1 MINRVCKIRCY
12 PNKTQIEKIN
22 QIFGAC
28 RYVMNLYVEYNKQRE
43 EFLSGYDFAKILT
56 KLKKNEL
63 RFEWLNDISTKALKD
78 AIMTQEKSYKNF
90 FRKRKKKEK
99 VSYPMFKSRKK
110 MNKESFYFIKDA
122 IHFNTGKKNVI
133 RIPILKNI
141 RITERNYL
149 PDEESIL
156 SGRIIREYDK
166 YYVMFIYE
174 KKEKWISNRKYGY
187 GIDVGVKNYMTVFN
201 TNNESFMIRHF
212 KDFKKYKEISKKIE
226 DYQRIISKKAETN
239 YGKLLNAYL
248 DKHHG
253 EEPDIKTKNI
263 MKGES
268 YNTSQIKKIRVKIN
282 RLFVKKS
289 NIRRD
294 FINKLVYM
302 LVVRTKPKYITMEDL
317 SIKKMLENDSSHSL
331 HRYISES
338 AFYYFRLQSIS
349 KSHEYSTE
357 LRLANKYF
365 ASSKTCSV
373 CGNKL
378 KDLSLSDGV
387 YICPKCGNKI
397 DRDLNA
403 SINLTYT
410 EKYSI
415 T

>member
-1 MINRVCKIRCY
+1 MNRVCKIRCY
-12 PNKTQIEKIN
+12 PNKTQIQKIN

-28 RYVMNLYVEYNKQRE
+28 RYVMNLYIEYNNQRE
-43 EFLSGYDFAKILT
+43 EFLSGYDFAKIVT
-56 KLKKNEL
+56 KLKKNEP

-90 FRKRKKKEK
+90 FQKRKKKEK
-99 VSYPMFKSRKK
+99 VSHPRFKSRKN

-122 IHFNTGKKNVI
+122 VHFNTGKKNVI
-133 RIPILKNI
+133 KIPILKNI
-141 RITERNYL
+141 RISERNYL

-174 KKEKWISNRKYGY
+174 KKEKCISNRSYGY
-187 GIDVGVKNYMTVFN
+187 GIDVGVKNYLTVFN
-201 TNNESFMIRHF
+201 TNKESFVIHHF
-212 KDFKKYKEISKKIE
+212 KDSKKYKGISKKIE
-226 DYQRIISKKAETN
+226 DCQRIISKKAEIN
-239 YGKLLNAYL
+239 YGKLLNDYL

-253 EEPDIKTKNI
+253 EEPCTKTKNI

-268 YNTSQIKKIRVKIN
+268 YNTSQIKKMIVKIN

-289 NIRRD
+289 NMKKD

-302 LVVRTKPKYITMEDL
+302 LVVRTKPEYITMEDL
-317 SIKKMLENDSSHSL
+317 SIKKMLENDESHSL

-338 AFYYFRLQSIS
+338 AFYYFRIQTIS

-365 ASSKTCSV
+365 ASSKICSV
-373 CGNKL
+373 CGNKR
-378 KDLSLSDGV
+378 KDLSLSDRAYV
-387 YICPKCGNKI
+387 CPKCGNVI

-410 EKYSI
+410 KKYSI
-415 T
+415 A